1 MAVDYSR
8 LILAPKATNKLA
20 QPKDKEHL
28 FHPYVDL
35 PPRTLRFLFSNTEI
49 DPLGATAPNGFYNE
63 KAKMYIRAKLTELY
77 RPLALYL
84 FMTSPE
90 SADMWNS
97 RYEPFIPLEIYE
109 LITTESTRTKYD
121 TAYYETL
128 YAEKPY
134 SKVNVTGLYAYKG
147 GLERDWEAF
156 KGKITEN
163 INSELAKA
171 KKDFLNEIIKV
182 IIELHITSTN
192 LTNLVP
198 EVLET
203 EVAWDNDY
211 SSQGAKPTSI
221 LLGTWKKVDDGTNRN
236 VWDWTYDPSSNSWGG
251 VFKGMFTHNHNTD
264 VKVIAAGDLSGID
277 DMAYMFQNCDA
288 LSYVCPLDTADVTR
302 FKFMF
307 CDCNNL
313 LRLPEL
319 DISNATTLAYF
330 AGRNVMQNY
339 GGSINYE
346 SDYTKHSKTI
356 PPSKITNIP
365 LSYSRLPAG
374 CELYCAFKG
383 LDHAVGG
390 FNSIAN
396 NLIPLA
402 ANCKNWAFGCK
413 KADYSEFTP
422 EEIIQSGV
430 TETFNYNV

>member
-8 LILAPKATNKLA
+8 LILAPKATDKLA

-28 FHPYVDL
+28 FHPYIDL
-35 PPRTLRFLFSNTEI
+35 APRTLRFLFSNPNT
-49 DPLGATAPNGFYNE
+49 DPLGATDPNGFYNE

-77 RPLALYL
+77 RPLALYML
-84 FMTSPE
+84 MTDTE
-90 SADMWNS
+90 TGDMWNS
-97 RYEPFIPLEIYE
+97 SYEPFSPVEIYE
-109 LITTESTRTKYD
+109 SITTETTRAALN
-121 TAYYETL
+121 TAYSEIM
-128 YAEKPY
+128 YAESPY
-134 SKVNVTGLYAYKG
+134 SKVNVTGLYAMTG
-147 GLERDWEAF
+147 TLNRTWNSFTFAATSGDGLKTAF
-156 KGKITEN
+156 
-163 INSELAKA
+163 L
-171 KKDFLNEIIKV
+171 DEILKTV
-182 IIELHITSTN
+182 IQSRIASTN
-192 LTNLVP
+192 LTELVP
-198 EVLET
+198 EVLEA
-203 EVAWDNDY
+203 EAAWDNDY

-236 VWDWTYDPSSNSWGG
+236 VWDWTYDPSNNSWGG

-264 VKVIAAGDLSGID
+264 VKVIAAGDLRGID

-288 LSYVCPLDTADVTR
+288 LSYVCPLDTSDVTR

-319 DISNATTLAYF
+319 DISKATTLAYF

-383 LDHAVGG
+383 LDHAIGG

-396 NLIPLA
+396 NLIPLE

-413 KADYSEFTP
+413 KADYSEFTS
-422 EEIIQSGV
+422 EEITRSGV
-430 TETFNYNV
+430 TETFNYNI